1 MLSVRNGLLVVVML
15 ISNHKSLAEQL
26 VAGGVTAVLRK
37 CLTLSRA
44 ETMLAIIALNHISMV
59 HKLESKGGSVTELL
73 VHFRTLPPVDFTQK
87 LYKVYKVKYDP
98 SDNLVNFT

>member
-1 MLSVRNGLLVVVML
+1 MFLSLSVSCVLIVDVDGLCSCMLSVRNGLLVIIML

-26 VAGGVTAVLRK
+26 VACDVTAVLKK

-59 HKLESKGGSVTELL
+59 HKLESKGETGRLI
-73 VHFRTLPPVDFTQK
+73 
-87 LYKVYKVKYDP
+87 
-98 SDNLVNFT
+98 